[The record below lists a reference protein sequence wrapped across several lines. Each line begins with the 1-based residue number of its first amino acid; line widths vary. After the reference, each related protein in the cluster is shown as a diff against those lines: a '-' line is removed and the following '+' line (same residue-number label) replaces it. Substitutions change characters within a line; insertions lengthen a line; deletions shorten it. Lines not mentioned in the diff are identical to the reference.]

1 MYCGIDIGGTF
12 IKYGLVAADGTI
24 IEKHETP
31 TLAHEGKDAVLSR
44 ILSVA
49 QSLLDSH
56 PVSHAVSHAVSQSS
70 SLGIGVPGVVDPL
83 SKHVQ
88 SPPNLPGWD
97 NVPLQQIV
105 SDALGIKVVVENDA
119 NAGAIAELRAGAGKG
134 RTDFLYVTL
143 GTGVGGG
150 VVINGRLYTGPHGD
164 AGEVG
169 HIHLHPGTVLEK
181 IIGRVGILERYGA
194 DESVDVGDIDQRA
207 QAGEQRAIDVLTETG
222 HLLGIGL
229 CSAMAVLGL
238 RTVIVGGGISR
249 STLILDSARS
259 SIQQHAIP
267 TIARNFQLLPAK
279 FLNDAG
285 LIGAALLTHEG

>member
-24 IEKHETP
+24 IEKHQTP
-31 TLAHEGKDAVLSR
+31 TLAHEGREALLTR
-44 ILSVA
+44 ILNVA
-49 QSLLDSH
+49 RHLASLH
-56 PVSHAVSHAVSQSS
+56 PSTLAIGV
-70 SLGIGVPGVVDPL
+70 GVPGVVDPL

-97 NVPLQQIV
+97 DVPLQQIV
-105 SDALGIKVVVENDA
+105 AEALGIRVVVENDA
-119 NAGAIAELRAGAGKG
+119 NAGAIAELRAGAGQRHKN
-134 RTDFLYVTL
+134 FLYVTL

-150 VVINGRLYTGPHGD
+150 VVIDGKLYTGPHGD

-169 HIHLHPGTVLEK
+169 HVHLHPGTVLEK
-181 IIGRVGILERYGA
+181 VIGRVGILERYGA
-194 DESVDVGDIDQRA
+194 GDSVDVGDIDQRA
-207 QAGEQRAIDVLTETG
+207 QGGEQRAIDVMKETG

-229 CSAMAVLGL
+229 CSALAVLGL

-249 STLILDSARS
+249 STTILDAARK
-259 SIQQHAIP
+259 SIHDHAIL

-279 FLNDAG
+279 YLNDAG

>member
-12 IKYGLVAADGTI
+12 IKYGFVAADGTI
-24 IEKHETP
+24 IEKHQTP
-31 TLAHEGKDAVLSR
+31 TLAHEGRDALLAR
-44 ILSVA
+44 ILNVA
-49 QSLLDSH
+49 RHLASLH
-56 PVSHAVSHAVSQSS
+56 PSTLAI
-70 SLGIGVPGVVDPL
+70 GIGVPGVVDPL

-97 NVPLQQIV
+97 DVPLQQIV
-105 SDALGIKVVVENDA
+105 SDALGIRVVVENDA
-119 NAGAIAELRAGAGKG
+119 NAGAIAELRAGAGQRHKN
-134 RTDFLYVTL
+134 FLYVTL

-150 VVINGRLYTGPHGD
+150 VVIDGKLYTGPHGD

-169 HIHLHPGTVLEK
+169 HVHLHPGTVLEMV
-181 IIGRVGILERYGA
+181 IGRVGILERYGA
-194 DESVDVGDIDQRA
+194 DDTVDVGDIDLRA
-207 QAGEQRAIDVLTETG
+207 QDGEQRAIDVLTETG
-222 HLLGIGL
+222 QLLGIGL

-249 STLILDSARS
+249 SAMILDAARK
-259 SIQQHAIP
+259 SIHDHAIP

-279 FLNDAG
+279 YLNDAG

>member
-1 MYCGIDIGGTF
+1 MHYYGIDIGGTF
-12 IKYGLVAADGTI
+12 IKYGVVAADGTI
-24 IEKHETP
+24 IEKHQTP
-31 TLAHEGKDAVLSR
+31 TQAHEGKDALVSR

-49 QSLLDSH
+49 HTLASFRPFALSPCQ
-56 PVSHAVSHAVSQSS
+56 A
-70 SLGIGVPGVVDPL
+70 LGIGVPGVVDPL

-97 NVPLQQIV
+97 DVPLQQIV
-105 SDALGIKVVVENDA
+105 ADALGIKVVVENDA

-181 IIGRVGILERYGA
+181 IIGRIGILERYGA
-194 DESVDVGDIDQRA
+194 DDTVDVGDIDQRA

-249 STLILDSARS
+249 STLILDAART

>member
-1 MYCGIDIGGTF
+1 MHYGIDIGGTF
-12 IKYGLVAADGTI
+12 IKYGVVAADGTI
-24 IEKHETP
+24 IEKHQTL
-31 TLAHEGKDAVLSR
+31 TLAHEGKDALVSR

-49 QSLLDSH
+49 HTL
-56 PVSHAVSHAVSQSS
+56 VSFRPFALSPCQA
-70 SLGIGVPGVVDPL
+70 LGIGVPGVVDPL
-83 SKHVQ
+83 TKHVQ

-97 NVPLQQIV
+97 DVPLQQIV

-119 NAGAIAELRAGAGKG
+119 NAGAIAELRAGAGK
-134 RTDFLYVTL
+134 RRSDFLYLTL

-194 DESVDVGDIDQRA
+194 DDTVDVGDIDQRA

-249 STLILDSARS
+249 STLILDAART

-267 TIARNFQLLPAK
+267 TIARNFQLLPAM